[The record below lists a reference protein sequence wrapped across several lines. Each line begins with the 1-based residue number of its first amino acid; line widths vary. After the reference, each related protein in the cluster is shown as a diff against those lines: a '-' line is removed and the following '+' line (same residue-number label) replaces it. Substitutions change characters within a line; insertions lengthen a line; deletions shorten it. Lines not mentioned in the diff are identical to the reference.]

1 MRIDAHQHFW
11 SLDRGD
17 YDWLTPELSA
27 LYRDF
32 YPSDLDPLLEQ
43 NQIEGTVLVQASP
56 TLAET
61 NYLLSLANKHDFI
74 KGVVGW
80 VDFESFDVIQT
91 INELAK
97 DPKVVGLRPMIQDIE
112 DVDWMLSTDFTPV
125 FNAII
130 NHNLVFDALT
140 KPNHLP
146 NLRRLLL
153 RHPELRTVIDHG
165 SKPVIA
171 AREFEPWAVEM
182 ALIAKNSQAFV
193 KLSGLVTEAKENWSV
208 DDLTPY
214 VDHLFTCFGADRI
227 IWGSDWPVC
236 NLASDYTEW
245 CETTDEILN
254 GLSTEERDAVLG
266 GNAMR
271 VYSLKG

>member
-11 SLDRGD
+11 SLGRGD
-17 YDWLTPELSA
+17 YDWLTPELSI

-32 YPSDLDPLLEQ
+32 KPNDLAPLLDQ
-43 NQIEGTVLVQASP
+43 HQIEGTVLVQASP

-97 DPKVVGLRPMIQDIE
+97 DPKIVGLRPMIQDIE
-112 DVDWMLSTDFTPV
+112 DVDWMLNAEFTPV
-125 FNAII
+125 FNAIK
-130 NHNLVFDALT
+130 NNNLVFDALT
-140 KPNHLP
+140 KPIHLP

-153 RHPELRTVIDHG
+153 RHPKLRAVIDHG

-182 ALIAKNSQAFV
+182 ALIAKNSKACV
-193 KLSGLVTEAKENWSV
+193 KLSGLVTEAKENWSI
-208 DDLTPY
+208 DDLKPY
-214 VDHLFTCFGADRI
+214 VDHLFTYFGADRI

-236 NLASDYTEW
+236 NLASDYTQW
-245 CETTDEILN
+245 CETTEEILN
-254 GLSTEERDAVLG
+254 ELSTEERAAVLG

-271 VYSLKG
+271 VYSLQG

>member
-11 SLDRGD
+11 SLGRGD
-17 YDWLTPELSA
+17 YDWLTPELSI

-32 YPSDLDPLLEQ
+32 KPNDLAPLLDQ
-43 NQIEGTVLVQASP
+43 HQIEGTVLVQASP

-97 DPKVVGLRPMIQDIE
+97 DPKIVGLRPMIQDIE
-112 DVDWMLSTDFTPV
+112 DVDWMLNAEFTPV
-125 FNAII
+125 FNAIK
-130 NHNLVFDALT
+130 NNNLVFDALT
-140 KPNHLP
+140 KPIHLP

-153 RHPELRTVIDHG
+153 RHPKLRAVIDHG

-182 ALIAKNSQAFV
+182 ALIAKTSKACV
-193 KLSGLVTEAKENWSV
+193 KLSGLVTEAKENWSI
-208 DDLTPY
+208 DDLKPY
-214 VDHLFTCFGADRI
+214 VDHLFTYFGADRI

-236 NLASDYTEW
+236 NLASDYTQW
-245 CETTDEILN
+245 CETTEEILN
-254 GLSTEERDAVLG
+254 ELSTEERAAVLG

-271 VYSLKG
+271 VYSLQG

>member
-11 SLDRGD
+11 SLGRGD
-17 YDWLTPELSA
+17 YDWLTPELSI

-32 YPSDLDPLLEQ
+32 KPSDLAPLLDQ
-43 NQIEGTVLVQASP
+43 HQIEGTVLVQASP

-91 INELAK
+91 VNELAK
-97 DPKVVGLRPMIQDIE
+97 DPKIVGLRPMIQDIE
-112 DVDWMLSTDFTPV
+112 DVDWMLNVDFAPV
-125 FNAII
+125 FNAIM
-130 NHNLVFDALT
+130 NNNLVFDALT

-153 RHPELRTVIDHG
+153 RHPKLRTVIDHG

-171 AREFEPWAVEM
+171 AQEFEPWAAEM
-182 ALIAKNSQAFV
+182 ALIARDSEAFV
-193 KLSGLVTEAKENWSV
+193 KLSGLVTEAQEDWSV
-208 DDLTPY
+208 DDLKPY
-214 VDHLFTCFGADRI
+214 TDHLFTCFGADRI

-236 NLASDYTEW
+236 NLVSDYTEW

-254 GLSTEERDAVLG
+254 ELNTEERAAVLG

>member
-91 INELAK
+91 VNELAK

-208 DDLTPY
+208 DDLKPY

>member
-11 SLDRGD
+11 SLGRGD
-17 YDWLTPELSA
+17 YDWLTPELSI

-32 YPSDLDPLLEQ
+32 KPNDLAPLLKQ
-43 NQIEGTVLVQASP
+43 HQIEGTVLVQASP
-56 TLAET
+56 TIAET

-97 DPKVVGLRPMIQDIE
+97 DPKIVGLRPMIQDIE
-112 DVDWMLSTDFTPV
+112 DVDWMLNAEFTSV

-130 NHNLVFDALT
+130 NNNLVFDALT
-140 KPNHLP
+140 KPIHLP
-146 NLRRLLL
+146 NLHRLLL
-153 RHPELRTVIDHG
+153 RHPKLRTVIDHG

-182 ALIAKNSQAFV
+182 ALIAKTSKACV
-193 KLSGLVTEAKENWSV
+193 KLSGLVTEAKENWSI
-208 DDLTPY
+208 DDLKPY
-214 VDHLFTCFGADRI
+214 VDHLFAYFGADRI

-236 NLASDYTEW
+236 NLASDYTQW
-245 CETTDEILN
+245 CETTEEILN
-254 GLSTEERDAVLG
+254 ELSTEERAAVLG

-271 VYSLKG
+271 VYSLQG

>member
-91 INELAK
+91 VNELAK

-254 GLSTEERDAVLG
+254 ELNTEERAAVLG

>member
-112 DVDWMLSTDFTPV
+112 DVDWMLSADFTPV

>member
-91 INELAK
+91 VNELAK

>member
-80 VDFESFDVIQT
+80 VDFESFDAIQT
-91 INELAK
+91 VNELAK

>member
-11 SLDRGD
+11 SLGRGD
-17 YDWLTPELSA
+17 YDWLTPELSI

-32 YPSDLDPLLEQ
+32 KPNDLAPLLDQ
-43 NQIEGTVLVQASP
+43 HQIEGTVLVQASP

-80 VDFESFDVIQT
+80 VDFESFDVIHT

-97 DPKVVGLRPMIQDIE
+97 DPKIVGLRPMIQDIE
-112 DVDWMLSTDFTPV
+112 DVDWILNAEFTPV
-125 FNAII
+125 FNAIK
-130 NHNLVFDALT
+130 NNNLVFDALT
-140 KPNHLP
+140 KPIHLP

-153 RHPELRTVIDHG
+153 RHPKLRVVIDHG

-182 ALIAKNSQAFV
+182 ALIAKTSKACV
-193 KLSGLVTEAKENWSV
+193 KLSGLVTEAKENWSI
-208 DDLTPY
+208 DDLKPY
-214 VDHLFTCFGADRI
+214 VDHLFTYFGADRI

-236 NLASDYTEW
+236 NLASDYTQW
-245 CETTDEILN
+245 CETTEEILN
-254 GLSTEERDAVLG
+254 ELNTEERAAVLG

-271 VYSLKG
+271 VYNLKG